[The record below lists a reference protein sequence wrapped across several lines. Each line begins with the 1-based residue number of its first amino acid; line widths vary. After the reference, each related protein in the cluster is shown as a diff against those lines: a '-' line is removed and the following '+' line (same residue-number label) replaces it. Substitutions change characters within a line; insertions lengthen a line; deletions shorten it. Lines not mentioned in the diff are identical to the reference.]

1 VTVVLLFLTATSY
14 EHLLQEAFLPRLEP
28 FKQQQETPRIH
39 PLTPTYY
46 IHAMDAPMIELKSA
60 LASLFECGRYSDLT
74 IVCGAKRYPVHR
86 ILLATRSTFFE
97 GACRN
102 GFREAQTGV
111 IDLSE
116 DDPEAVDHM
125 VHYFYHMDYLSKKS
139 LSRRSSQ
146 RSSRP
151 TSLRSSITKRSSPPK
166 KLNLFQVEDPLLALV
181 AAANNS
187 MPLTPP
193 ADEPMFQNM
202 DASTKMPDT
211 PMADHFFEDDD
222 LESQQSETE
231 LDVETT
237 HLVTHAKVYA
247 IAEKYGIAGLKVLA
261 RSKFAD
267 EVELHLSSV
276 EFPEACAEAYE
287 STFHTD
293 RGLRD
298 VIIQTFRANPSL
310 SLRPDVEM
318 VVRETPGLAFELF
331 RMASGLPVSS

>member
-1 VTVVLLFLTATSY
+1 
-14 EHLLQEAFLPRLEP
+14 
-28 FKQQQETPRIH
+28 
-39 PLTPTYY
+39 
-46 IHAMDAPMIELKSA
+46 MDAPMIELKSA
-60 LASLFECGRYSDLT
+60 LPSLFECGQYSDLT

-151 TSLRSSITKRSSPPK
+151 TCLRSSITKRSSPPK
-166 KLNLFQVEDPLLALV
+166 KLDLFQVEDPLLALV

-193 ADEPMFQNM
+193 ADEPTFQNM